1 MKGLLRRF
9 KYYGIG
15 FAIGLIFVIFF
26 FQNRGCAWLPA
37 NRVKNTLLD
46 KVLVVPETEK
56 AKIEA
61 DNISNKQLISFL
73 DDGSILFSESLKDQ
87 NKYPK
92 VYIFEKEFEGQ
103 PRRVQFSIY
112 EDSYIAPIHYLG
124 TDQTPSRYEELT
136 GVGDFIKLPRD
147 SALVFIDKSNHV
159 QCKSRP
165 IIDKDKAALTQFLK
179 ESGQINFSKSNL
191 MLPKAEHHISFMQ
204 NDTSLVQA
212 KTIWFES
219 RITFKD
225 FYWDYKLD
233 CE

>member
-15 FAIGLIFVIFF
+15 FTIGLIFVIFF

-56 AKIEA
+56 GKLEA
-61 DNISNKQLISFL
+61 ANISNEQLISFL

-103 PRRVQFSIY
+103 PSRVQFSIY

-124 TDQTPSRYEELT
+124 SDQAPSRYEELK
-136 GVGDFIKLPRD
+136 GMGDFIKLPRD
-147 SALVFIDKSNHV
+147 SALVYIDKSNHV

-191 MLPKAEHHISFMQ
+191 MLPKAEHYISFMQ
-204 NDTSLVQA
+204 NDTSLVKA

>member
-15 FAIGLIFVIFF
+15 FTIGLIFVIFF

-46 KVLVVPETEK
+46 KVLVLPETEK

-61 DNISNKQLISFL
+61 ANISNEELISFL
-73 DDGSILFSESLKDQ
+73 DDGSIIFGESLKDQ

-92 VYIFEKEFEGQ
+92 VYIFEKEFEGKLT
-103 PRRVQFSIY
+103 RVQFSIY
-112 EDSYIAPIHYLG
+112 EDSYVAPIHYLG
-124 TDQTPSRYEELT
+124 SDQAPSRYETLE
-136 GVGDFIKLPRD
+136 GMGDFIKLPRD
-147 SALVFIDKSNHV
+147 SALVFVDKANYV

-165 IIDKDKAALTQFLK
+165 IIDKDKAALTQLLK
-179 ESGQINFSKSNL
+179 ETGQINFSKSNL
-191 MLPKAEHHISFMQ
+191 MLPKAEHRISFMQ